1 MLDITLGR
9 LIEML
14 PFAAIGLAWKT
25 ETVLKKMSSVT
36 MGCYFIH
43 RLIGCAFEQWNMPMI
58 EVSPILRCTAIYLV
72 SMLISYLISIVPC
85 ESLKSIVT

>member
-1 MLDITLGR
+1 
-9 LIEML
+9 
-14 PFAAIGLAWKT
+14 
-25 ETVLKKMSSVT
+25 